1 MFGQCWTNAEDE
13 YIKEWYPHT
22 PVRKLAVLMGRNY
35 TSVAKRA
42 ADLGIHKRRT
52 PPARKVV
59 SQQLGKYDFT
69 LQEMMCYP

>member
-1 MFGQCWTNAEDE
+1 MFGQRWTVAEDE

-22 PVRKLAVLMGRNY
+22 PVRELGKLMGRNY

-42 ADLGIHKRRT
+42 AELGLYKRR
-52 PPARKVV
+52 PPSARKVV